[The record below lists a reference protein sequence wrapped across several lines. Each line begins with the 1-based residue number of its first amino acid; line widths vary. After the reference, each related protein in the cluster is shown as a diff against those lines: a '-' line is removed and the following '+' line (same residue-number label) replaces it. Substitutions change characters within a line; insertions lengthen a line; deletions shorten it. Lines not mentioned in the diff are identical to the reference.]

1 MNAGAPHIRELAPGE
16 APMPLHDE
24 LDVFRTPHAQAE
36 ALQDI
41 AADPRGCVFVAER
54 GGRTVAYATFHPPG
68 ANETWGRIA
77 AERII
82 EIGAVE
88 VAPSL
93 RGEHLAE
100 RLLEAAFADGRFDDA
115 VVFATLYAW
124 HFDLTRTGLTAF
136 AYKRLLEKLYGK
148 VGLVRMATSDPDVR
162 MDAANGLMVRVGP
175 DADRETVRTF
185 DTLRTQPPQDG
196 F

>member
-1 MNAGAPHIRELAPGE
+1 MNAEAPHVRELSPGE
-16 APMPLHDE
+16 APLPLHDE
-24 LDVFRTPHAQAE
+24 LDVFRAPTAQAE
-36 ALQDI
+36 ALRDI

-68 ANETWGRIA
+68 ADETWGRIE

-88 VAPSL
+88 VVPSL
-93 RGEHLAE
+93 RGERLAE

-124 HFDLTRTGLTAF
+124 HFDLARTGLTAF

-148 VGLVRMATSDPDVR
+148 VGLVRMPTSDPEVR

-175 DADRETVRTF
+175 EADPETIRTF
-185 DTLRTQPPQDG
+185 DTLRTRPPQDG